1 MPKSPKVICDLN
13 YANSGVCET
22 MYAVP
27 GDVRRGHCSHHGDA
41 GVTDHYRQFANE
53 DVSTYKMADNRA
65 EMEGQFHSV
74 VELIHRFFL
83 VSLTN
88 VYYVHCFFLFLHV
101 WWLKHPYVHY
111 MVTSDLSVI
120 EISILFRNSAQCFVG
135 QLSQLAVN
143 CPFSPLTK

>member
-74 VELIHRFFL
+74 VELIHRFFWCRSQMSIMYT
-83 VSLTN
+83 V
-88 VYYVHCFFLFLHV
+88 FFLSIRMYIIWSHLIYPLLRYPFCFGIVRNALWVNFPNSLLTVHFL
-101 WWLKHPYVHY
+101 L
-111 MVTSDLSVI
+111 
-120 EISILFRNSAQCFVG
+120 
-135 QLSQLAVN
+135 
-143 CPFSPLTK
+143 